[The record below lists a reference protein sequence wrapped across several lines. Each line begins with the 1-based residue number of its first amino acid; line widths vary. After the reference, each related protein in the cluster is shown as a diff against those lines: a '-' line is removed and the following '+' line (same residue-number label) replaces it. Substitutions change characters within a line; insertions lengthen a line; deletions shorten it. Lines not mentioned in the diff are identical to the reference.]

1 MKTNV
6 DVDTGVGADEAT
18 VSLARAG
25 RRVNAISTG
34 FSALLGYGPNEL
46 DNLDLAVLVHP
57 ADLDLFEAALQTFFD
72 ENEATQVEVRLM
84 DGGGSYMRV
93 RALIHSTAQSPDSF
107 LIAIEPM
114 DDYASWDGESIDAS
128 APAEAYQAYEEE
140 APSAAFGI
148 DPVTMLRQRDFLLH
162 EYELLRPRLGRDVPG
177 AALIVVDVDR
187 FSVIERAI
195 GSSGAGAVLKV
206 VGHRMEDALNADQIL
221 VHLEIDRFGI
231 LASGVADQETAEAL
245 TRALRAVLDSP
256 VVAPEGEEVVVT
268 ASIGVALLDDP
279 SLDAQ
284 EAISHAMAAKERAKV
299 RGSAKVEFYSSKE
312 SASDAR
318 ARKSFENDVRR
329 AVDAED
335 LTVLFQPIYSL
346 DSGRI
351 GGVEALV
358 RMRHPERGML
368 FPAEF
373 MQVAKDIGRLPRV
386 GTFVISSSLEAIA
399 GWLRTYPNS
408 GLALNI
414 NLSGDELDEPEVANT
429 LIEGIQALEILQGAV
444 YVELS
449 DIHADLDCTCHDSV
463 ARLGAAGIAL
473 SVDEFGSGASALAVF
488 SRYDV
493 SQVKLG
499 RAMVLGLEE
508 NSRSWGVLSGLV
520 ELAHSLSAE
529 VVGIGV
535 EKAGQIRLMRKLGID
550 KVQGF
555 HLGQPMDRDQIESQ
569 LELVAE

>member
-1 MKTNV
+1 MKTDIEV
-6 DVDTGVGADEAT
+6 EAGVGSGEAT

-25 RRVNAISTG
+25 RRVNATSPG
-34 FSALLGYGPNEL
+34 FAALLGYGPNEL
-46 DNLDLAVLVHP
+46 DNLDLAVVVHP
-57 ADLDLFEAALQTFFD
+57 SDVELFEAALQTFFD

-84 DGGGSYMRV
+84 EGGGSYVRV
-93 RALIHSTAQSPDSF
+93 RALIHASTEDPDSF
-107 LIAIEPM
+107 LVALEPM
-114 DDYASWDGESIDAS
+114 DDYVTWDGA
-128 APAEAYQAYEEE
+128 QAD
-140 APSAAFGI
+140 PSAEQPNYQVYQEEVAPEEFGF
-148 DPVTMLRQRDFLLH
+148 DPVTMLRQRDYLLH
-162 EYELLRPRLGRDVPG
+162 EYELLRPRLGRDVPR

-195 GSSGAGAVLKV
+195 GSGGAGAVLKV
-206 VGHRMEDALNADQIL
+206 VGHRLEDSLGADQIL

-231 LASGVADQETAEAL
+231 LAAGIADQEAAEVL
-245 TRALRAVLDSP
+245 TRSLRAVLDSP

-268 ASIGVALLDDP
+268 ASIGVALLSDP
-279 SLDAQ
+279 GLDAH
-284 EAISHAMAAKERAKV
+284 EAISHAMAAKERAKS
-299 RGSAKVEFYSSKE
+299 RGPARVEFYSNKE
-312 SASDAR
+312 SARDAR
-318 ARKSFENDVRR
+318 ARKTFENEVRR
-329 AVDAED
+329 AVDSED
-335 LTVLFQPIYSL
+335 LALLFQPIYSL

-358 RMRHPERGML
+358 RMRHPDRGML

-373 MQVAKDIGRLPRV
+373 MQVAKEIGRLPRV
-386 GTFVISSSLEAIA
+386 GTFVISSALDALA

-414 NLSGDELDEPEVANT
+414 NLTGDELDEPEVTNA
-429 LIEGIQALEILQGAV
+429 LIERVQALELLQGSV

-449 DIHADLDCTCHDSV
+449 DIHPDLDCTCHDSV
-463 ARLGAAGIAL
+463 ASIGAAGIAL

-493 SQVKLG
+493 AQVKLG

-520 ELAHSLSAE
+520 ELAHSLKAE

-555 HLGQPMDRDQIESQ
+555 HLGYPMDRDQIESQ